1 MERPEQYRRNGNKP
15 LIKNAAAQL
24 DPSGVCDCFNCSLI
38 VCFPNFRLTAQLQI
52 HDVLRDRL
60 ACITEPV
67 ISLLPRCFGFLRRI
81 LPSITCASTSPRND
95 FFVVFFCFERRVQLG
110 TPFPISSIVPARRVL
125 KTGRKCPTCPFK
137 RTRRER
143 KEGILVKDF
152 MAGPRRAELVS
163 CDLCPCTASPLSV
176 SLSWVLLAQLRWK

>member
-15 LIKNAAAQL
+15 LIKNAVAQL

-67 ISLLPRCFGFLRRI
+67 IPLLPRCFGFLRRM

-110 TPFPISSIVPARRVL
+110 TPFPISSIVPARRVF

-137 RTRRER
+137 RTRRR
-143 KEGILVKDF
+143 KEGRNPGEGF
-152 MAGPRRAELVS
+152 YGRPEESRAGFV
-163 CDLCPCTASPLSV
+163 
-176 SLSWVLLAQLRWK
+176 